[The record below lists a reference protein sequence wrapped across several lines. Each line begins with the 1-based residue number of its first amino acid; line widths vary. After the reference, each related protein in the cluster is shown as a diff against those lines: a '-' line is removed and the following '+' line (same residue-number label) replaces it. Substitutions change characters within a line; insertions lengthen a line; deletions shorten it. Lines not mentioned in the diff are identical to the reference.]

1 MAASSIVLL
10 PLRGHPLPK
19 SFMLGECR
27 LRRIK
32 ASFLVL
38 ALLVAPALGLTTA
51 EVSVMILAPGDSRP
65 AHSHR
70 TTLREI
76 EDSMG
81 SKTVSS
87 RHVAG
92 DSTYDSGE

>member
-10 PLRGHPLPK
+10 PLRGRPVPK

-51 EVSVMILAPGDSRP
+51 EVSVMFLAPGDSRP
-65 AHSHR
+65 ARSHR

-76 EDSMG
+76 EESME
-81 SKTVSS
+81 SRTVSS

-92 DSTYDSGE
+92 DSTYESDQ